1 MTTVLPLRPLA
12 RAAAAAA
19 LAGGLLLAGA
29 LPAGAHVHVEADDA
43 TAGGFAVLTFR
54 VPNESDTAG
63 TVAVEATLPNDN
75 PFLSV
80 SSRPVPGWT
89 VSTTEADAAEA
100 GRGGGH
106 HRSPRP
112 SGPSPGRPTRAARS
126 GPASSRSSNC
136 PSVRCR
142 RAGQIAIPVA
152 QTYSDGKV
160 VDLEPADPGLRRRA
174 GESGA
179 DVHRRRGRGGRP
191 RHGQRLTE
199 RDRHPRRTAGQPAP
213 AAQAAASGGS
223 DPLARVLGGLGLAAG
238 VGALVVALVGRRRG
252 AA

>member
-43 TAGGFAVLTFR
+43 TAGGYAVLTFR

-80 SSRPVPGWT
+80 SSKPLPGWT
-89 VSTTEADAAEA
+89 VSTTEAALPKPVVVEGTTITKAVRTVTWKADK
-100 GRGGGH
+100 G
-106 HRSPRP
+106 SQI
-112 SGPSPGRPTRAARS
+112 GPGEFQEFELSVGPLPG
-126 GPASSRSSNC
+126 
-136 PSVRCR
+136 
-142 RAGQIAIPVA
+142 AGQIAIPVA

-160 VDLEPADPGLRRRA
+160 VTWNQPTPASGDEPENPVPTFTVGAAAAD
-174 GESGA
+174 
-179 DVHRRRGRGGRP
+179 D
-191 RHGQRLTE
+191 HGTGSAS
-199 RDRHPRRTAGQPAP
+199 PSVMASTAEGGQPAP
-213 AAQAAASGGS
+213 AAQTAASGGS
-223 DPLARVLGGLGLAAG
+223 DPLARVLGALGLAAG